1 MKWLMIPA
9 KYGRN
14 DLLNTLS
21 ILAGIVSLDDHL
33 LFFGEQV
40 DFSTSSDE
48 KGLNENTYITVI

>member
-1 MKWLMIPA
+1 MIPA
-9 KYGRN
+9 KYGKN

-21 ILAGIVSLDDHL
+21 ILAGIVPLDDHL
-33 LFFGEQV
+33 LFFREQI